1 MTGTTLSSTDLDPR
15 RRKVLIRAW
24 RRGMREMDILL
35 GTFADANLPT
45 LSVAELDE
53 LEALME
59 VPDRDL
65 FRWLTDEAEV
75 PGNWDTGI
83 FRRLKAFH
91 THAGPVNV

>member
-1 MTGTTLSSTDLDPR
+1 MTGTTLSSIDLDPR

-45 LSVAELDE
+45 LSEAEVDD

-59 VPDRDL
+59 LPDRDL
-65 FRWLTDEAEV
+65 FRWLSDEDEV
-75 PGNWDTGI
+75 PGNWDTGM

-91 THAGPVNV
+91 THAGPMNV